1 MKKIMTMLL
10 ATLVSS
16 ALFVACGD
24 DDDNDNGNGIDIEN
38 GGNGNGGVSSIE
50 NPLQKE
56 GNLLL
61 SEITVSSPGYDE
73 YTLNLEYDDNLR
85 PIGCYYLGGDWDD
98 HEYEFKVD
106 YNKGIMEWD
115 TENCSVSLNS
125 KGYIT
130 KLTSEYSKNED
141 GETYISKSEQNF
153 TYDEEGHLLTVVIE
167 WQDEYRNP
175 SMYEKITEKVS
186 TVYTWENG
194 NLVADN
200 ATGTCKTER
209 NGKVY
214 NDTTSC
220 VDTFAYGSLP
230 NKFKQ
235 YVGVLDEESGTLAS
249 GLFGVFSEKLPTTYT
264 EYYHQVSDIGGE
276 HNEYEEY
283 NGTFTLNPDGS
294 INTETWTNADG
305 TPFSSYV
312 YRYTTIDQKAPSLRS
327 NASTFVPKRTSSAG
341 SIKEKMRSMRRL
353 PFMPKRVR
361 TSSNY
366 QK

>member
-16 ALFVACGD
+16 ALFVACSD
-24 DDDNDNGNGIDIEN
+24 DDDNGKGNGTDIGN
-38 GGNGNGGVSSIE
+38 GGNGGGSLSSIE
-50 NPLQKE
+50 NPLHKE

-61 SEITVSSPGYDE
+61 SEIAVNYPGYGE
-73 YTLNLEYDDNLR
+73 YTLNFEYDDNLR

-106 YNKGIMEWD
+106 YDKGIMEED
-115 TENCSVSLNS
+115 GDSLSVSFND

-130 KLTSEYSKNED
+130 KVISAFSEEED
-141 GETYISKSEQNF
+141 GETYVYNTEYDI
-153 TYDEEGHLLTVVIE
+153 TYDEEGHMLTMVTE
-167 WQDEYRNP
+167 WQDEHRDSSTYAK
-175 SMYEKITEKVS
+175 ETGKVT

-194 NLVADN
+194 NLVSDN
-200 ATGTCKTER
+200 VSGASKTEI
-209 NGKVY
+209 NGEEY
-214 NDTTSC
+214 HITASW
-220 VDTFAYGSLP
+220 VDTYGYGSQP

-235 YVGVLDEESGTLAS
+235 YVGLLDEEGGTLAS
-249 GLFGVFSEKLPTTYT
+249 GLFGVFSEKLPISYT
-264 EYYHQVSDIGGE
+264 ETFHRESDKNGE
-276 HNEYEEY
+276 TNKYSEYK
-283 NGTFTLNPDGS
+283 GTFTLNPDGS
-294 INTETWTNADG
+294 ISTETWTKADG

-312 YRYTTIDQKAPSLRS
+312 YRYTPIDQKAPSLRS

-361 TSSNY
+361 TSLNL
-366 QK
+366 